1 MSTGKAA
8 TAEDEEEITLW
19 NYSRKSRTNRLRINY
34 AIYLGY
40 GELIEIRFRSLRL
53 KLGTGTTGLVVQ
65 IIMILFL
72 YKLSG
77 DEDGQLSQTRFST
90 RHRAVVDS
98 FSTINILYCS

>member
-53 KLGTGTTGLVVQ
+53 KLALTTGLLVK
-65 IIMILFL
+65 IMILFP